1 MRQNNTMA
9 IDTAE
14 LPEPTDPEDMPPVNT
29 NPGWLSEDELAF
41 VRGRMPVLYVE
52 AVPVRVDAQGQVNE
66 VGLLLRST
74 PEGVMTRA
82 LVAGRVRF
90 GETVRDALFRHLEND
105 LGPMAFPLIP
115 ASPVPAQVAEFFP
128 LPGIS
133 AYVDERQHAVS
144 LVFVVP
150 VTGSCS
156 PRQDALEMTWMS
168 PEEALAPDTLD
179 ELAGGRGR
187 LLRQALASVGC

>member
-1 MRQNNTMA
+1 MA

-52 AVPVRVDAQGQVNE
+52 AVPVRVDGLGQVNE

>member
-1 MRQNNTMA
+1 MRQNNIMV

-14 LPEPTDPEDMPPVNT
+14 LPEPTDPEDLPPLNS

-52 AVPVRVDAQGQVNE
+52 AVPVRVDGQGQVNE

-74 PEGVMTRA
+74 PDGVMTRA

-133 AYVDERQHAVS
+133 PYLDERQHAVS

>member
-1 MRQNNTMA
+1 MA

-52 AVPVRVDAQGQVNE
+52 AVPVRVDGQGQVNE

-187 LLRQALASVGC
+187 LLRQALASVKC

>member
-1 MRQNNTMA
+1 MA

-14 LPEPTDPEDMPPVNT
+14 LPEPTDPEDMPPANT

-52 AVPVRVDAQGQVNE
+52 AVPVRVDGQGQVNE

>member
-41 VRGRMPVLYVE
+41 VRGRMPMLYVE
-52 AVPVRVDAQGQVNE
+52 AVPVRVDGQGQVNE

-115 ASPVPAQVAEFFP
+115 PSPVPAQVAEFFP

>member
-1 MRQNNTMA
+1 MA

-52 AVPVRVDAQGQVNE
+52 AVPVRVDGQGQVNE

-74 PEGVMTRA
+74 PEGLMTRA

>member
-1 MRQNNTMA
+1 M
-9 IDTAE
+9 
-14 LPEPTDPEDMPPVNT
+14 
-29 NPGWLSEDELAF
+29 
-41 VRGRMPVLYVE
+41 
-52 AVPVRVDAQGQVNE
+52 
-66 VGLLLRST
+66 
-74 PEGVMTRA
+74 
-82 LVAGRVRF
+82 
-90 GETVRDALFRHLEND
+90 RDALFRHLEND

>member
-1 MRQNNTMA
+1 MV

-14 LPEPTDPEDMPPVNT
+14 LPEPTDPEDLPPVNT

-52 AVPVRVDAQGQVNE
+52 AVPVRVDGQGQVNE

-74 PEGVMTRA
+74 PDGVMTRA

-128 LPGIS
+128 MPCIS
-133 AYVDERQHAVS
+133 PYVDERQHAVS

-168 PEEALAPDTLD
+168 PDEALAPDTLD
-179 ELAGGRGR
+179 ELVGGRGK
-187 LLRQALASVGC
+187 LLQQALATVGC